1 MNLHGAFAELTV
13 TSFYVIAMTVM
24 SVLALLVFIIDKNLA
39 RRGTWRISEAA
50 LWFFTVFFGDVGSFV
65 GMHLM
70 HHKTR
75 HTNFRIGV
83 PICAL
88 LQLAALAALI
98 VLT

>member
-1 MNLHGAFAELTV
+1 MNFDDAVVELTV
-13 TSFYVIAMTVM
+13 RSIYIIAMTVL
-24 SVLALLVFIIDKNLA
+24 SIVALLLFIIDKNLA
-39 RRGTWRISEAA
+39 RRGAWRISEAA
-50 LWFFTVFFGDVGSFV
+50 LWFFTVFFGGVGSFV

>member
-1 MNLHGAFAELTV
+1 MNFDDAVVELTV
-13 TSFYVIAMTVM
+13 RSIYIIAMTVM
-24 SVLALLVFIIDKNLA
+24 SIVALLLFIIDKNLA
-39 RRGTWRISEAA
+39 RRGAWRISEAA
-50 LWFFTVFFGDVGSFV
+50 LWFFTVFFGGVGSFV

-88 LQLAALAALI
+88 LQLAALATLI

>member
-1 MNLHGAFAELTV
+1 MAYF
-13 TSFYVIAMTVM
+13 
-24 SVLALLVFIIDKNLA
+24 
-39 RRGTWRISEAA
+39 RGGIVV
-50 LWFFTVFFGDVGSFV
+50 FTVFFGGVGSFV

-88 LQLAALAALI
+88 LQLAALAA
-98 VLT
+98 

>member
-1 MNLHGAFAELTV
+1 MNFDDAVVELTV
-13 TSFYVIAMTVM
+13 RSIYIIAMTVM
-24 SVLALLVFIIDKNLA
+24 SIVALLLFIIDKNLA
-39 RRGTWRISEAA
+39 RRGAWRISEAA
-50 LWFFTVFFGDVGSFV
+50 LWFFTVFFGGVGSFV

>member
-50 LWFFTVFFGDVGSFV
+50 L
-65 GMHLM
+65 
-70 HHKTR
+70 
-75 HTNFRIGV
+75 
-83 PICAL
+83 
-88 LQLAALAALI
+88 
-98 VLT
+98 

>member
-1 MNLHGAFAELTV
+1 MGIFERE
-13 TSFYVIAMTVM
+13 
-24 SVLALLVFIIDKNLA
+24 ALLIGEEGVEKLAKKTVAVFGL
-39 RRGTWRISEAA
+39 G
-50 LWFFTVFFGDVGSFV
+50 GVGSFV